1 MFNHM
6 HNPAEIIPYSKGKAV
21 GDASIVHPLF
31 DYVPPDLVSLF
42 ISNM

>member
-1 MFNHM
+1 M